1 MTQFLDFAKIDP
13 DYCRSLSTESEGEL
27 LLDRVTE
34 MVRGIGSDELAVASG
49 ISRDGMILVA
59 TGTRDLDG
67 GIDFDLW
74 ELPAAGW
81 DPARF
86 VIEFQI
92 GRLS

>member
-1 MTQFLDFAKIDP
+1 
-13 DYCRSLSTESEGEL
+13 
-27 LLDRVTE
+27 
-34 MVRGIGSDELAVASG
+34 
-49 ISRDGMILVA
+49 MILVA

-86 VIEFQI
+86 VIELQI